1 MELLDLLQIPPLKQV
16 SQVKASQVEGAL
28 HTSGK
33 CGLVFSPVSVQCFLL
48 FLISNLDERER
59 ARERGNNG
67 FIVPLPRG
75 LFFQYASFV
84 KVISIL

>member
-48 FLISNLDERER
+48 FLISNLDERESE
-59 ARERGNNG
+59 REGKQWVHCTSSKG
-67 FIVPLPRG
+67 IVFPVC
-75 LFFQYASFV
+75 LFC
-84 KVISIL
+84 